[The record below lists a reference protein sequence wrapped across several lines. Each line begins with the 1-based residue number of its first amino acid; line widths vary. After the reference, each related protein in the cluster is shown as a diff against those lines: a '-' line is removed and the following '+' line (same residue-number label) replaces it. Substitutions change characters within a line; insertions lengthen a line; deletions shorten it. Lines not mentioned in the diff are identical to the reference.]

1 MSYPFDPHKIKVLDR
16 IKILDKSERIKALQE
31 ADYNLFKIPSEK
43 VAIDFLTDSGTSA
56 LSQEQL
62 SQMML
67 GDEAY
72 AMATSWDKLERAVK
86 NFTGKKEVTPV
97 HQGRAA
103 EKIIAEA
110 LLQKGDVVFSN
121 GFFDTTR
128 ANFEH
133 RGVNCIDIPTEKA
146 MDISRPKL
154 FKGDIDIKKLRQ
166 LIRRYSKRAKAVLM
180 TLTNNTGGGQPASY
194 KNVELAASIAKKNG
208 LIFITDA
215 CRIAEN
221 AYFVWVNE
229 QNRKGGIRSVVKKLF
244 SPADVAFVSAK
255 KDGLAHI
262 GGFIVTNDRTLAA
275 KFKGLGILYEGYATY
290 GGMTGRDMESIARGL
305 EEVVDQTYL
314 EHRVGQVAYLHNEL
328 AKINVPLINPPGGH
342 AVYVDAGN
350 FFPHIPKGQF
360 PGQVLAAAL
369 YQEGGIR
376 SVEVGSLMFGQTSR
390 PELVRLAVP
399 RRVYSQSHFDHVV
412 NAFKNIS
419 KNKKRYGGFKIIW
432 QPSTL
437 RHFTCRLKPL

>member
-128 ANFEH
+128 ANF
-133 RGVNCIDIPTEKA
+133 
-146 MDISRPKL
+146 
-154 FKGDIDIKKLRQ
+154 
-166 LIRRYSKRAKAVLM
+166 
-180 TLTNNTGGGQPASY
+180 
-194 KNVELAASIAKKNG
+194 
-208 LIFITDA
+208 
-215 CRIAEN
+215 
-221 AYFVWVNE
+221 
-229 QNRKGGIRSVVKKLF
+229 
-244 SPADVAFVSAK
+244 
-255 KDGLAHI
+255 
-262 GGFIVTNDRTLAA
+262 
-275 KFKGLGILYEGYATY
+275 
-290 GGMTGRDMESIARGL
+290 
-305 EEVVDQTYL
+305 
-314 EHRVGQVAYLHNEL
+314 
-328 AKINVPLINPPGGH
+328 
-342 AVYVDAGN
+342 
-350 FFPHIPKGQF
+350 
-360 PGQVLAAAL
+360 
-369 YQEGGIR
+369 
-376 SVEVGSLMFGQTSR
+376 
-390 PELVRLAVP
+390 
-399 RRVYSQSHFDHVV
+399 
-412 NAFKNIS
+412 
-419 KNKKRYGGFKIIW
+419 
-432 QPSTL
+432 
-437 RHFTCRLKPL
+437 